1 VIRTRSARSCLTL
14 VILASLLA
22 ACGGAQ
28 SRFAAHMQRGQNYF
42 ASGDFAKANVEFR
55 NAMQISPRNTD
66 AALMA
71 GRTAEKLGRVR
82 DAAGLYQYVVD
93 NAPDNLAARANLGRL
108 LVLGGA
114 PERALTLVQPALA
127 RHPDDVGLLTVRA
140 FARLSLKQPDRPG
153 ALADVEHALRVAPA
167 SEEAVALRARMYA
180 DAGEFTAGAALVNA
194 ALRQHPDS
202 TDMREILAG
211 LYNAAGEPLKAEEQL
226 RALVRLK
233 PGEPRFRYAL
243 AQFYLTEHRTD
254 DAQRVLEE
262 AVRDLKSDDTR
273 VRLVAFLTTERGA
286 AQGEQAL
293 RDFIAHD
300 PGNNDLRLAL
310 GTLLQQAGNSKAA
323 VTVYDEVVRRD
334 GTGPKGL
341 IARDRLAGMALT
353 EGRNDDARRLIEQV
367 LAENA
372 HDNDALAMRGQIE
385 FGHGDLTAAI
395 ADFRAVLRDQPR
407 ASAVYR
413 LLARAYVA
421 NDQLALA
428 EEQLRKGIEIA
439 PADTTLLLEL
449 ARLQVQNGQA
459 AEAVALLEP
468 AVTNAPTDA
477 LLHEALVR
485 AYLGKGDYAA
495 AYAGAEALQA
505 QRPDASTGFYL
516 AGLAAQGLNKPDD
529 AQRQLTHALALQPR
543 AIDALTALSQ
553 LEVTRGKTDQAVKLL
568 TDAFERD
575 KTNAFPLN
583 LLGEVYLEVR
593 NVSKA
598 SEVLTHATEV
608 APKWWPPYRNLAI
621 AREVSGDTAAASSA
635 YQTAIRI
642 APAEQK
648 LPIEL
653 ALLYEKHGRVDDA
666 IACYDAWLK
675 QTPRA
680 AAVANNLA
688 VLLVTYRKDAA
699 SLDRARDL
707 TAAFASSNDGRLLD
721 TSGWVR
727 VKRAEYTQAL
737 PVLERAAER
746 VPDSREIRYHLAI
759 AELHAGQ
766 TERARS
772 NLESA
777 LSGAANFAGADE
789 ARSTLAALKNHA
801 AG

>member
-1 VIRTRSARSCLTL
+1 VIRIRSARFCLAL
-14 VILASLLA
+14 VVLGSLLA

-28 SRFAAHMQRGQNYF
+28 SRFAAHMQRGENYF
-42 ASGDFAKANVEFR
+42 AAGDFAKANVEFR

-71 GRTAEKLGRVR
+71 GRTAEKLGRIR

-93 NAPDNLAARANLGRL
+93 NAPDNVEARANLSRL
-108 LVLGGA
+108 LALGGA
-114 PERALTLVQPALA
+114 PDRAVRLLEPALA
-127 RHPDDVGLLTVRA
+127 KHPDDARLLTVRA
-140 FARLSLKQPDRPG
+140 FARLNLKQPDRAG
-153 ALADVEHALRVAPA
+153 ALADVEHALRISPA

-180 DAGEFTAGAALVNA
+180 DAGEFAAGAALVTA
-194 ALRQHPDS
+194 VLRQHPDS
-202 TDMREILAG
+202 IDMREILAG

-226 RALVRLK
+226 RTLVRLK
-233 PGEPRFRYAL
+233 PADARFRYTL
-243 AQFYLTEHRTD
+243 AQFYLGGHRTD

-262 AVRDLKSDDTR
+262 TVRDLKSDDAR
-273 VRLVAFLTTERGA
+273 LRLVAFLTTQRGA

-300 PGNNDLRLAL
+300 PGNDELRLAL
-310 GTLLQQAGNSKAA
+310 GTLLQQSGNSKEA
-323 VTVYDEVVRRD
+323 VTVYEEVVRRD

-341 IARDRLAGMALT
+341 LARDRLAGLALS
-353 EGRNDDARRLIEQV
+353 EGRNDEARQLIEQV
-367 LAENA
+367 LRENP

-385 FGHGDLTAAI
+385 LARGDLSAAI
-395 ADFRAVLRDQPR
+395 ADFRAVLREQPR
-407 ASAVYR
+407 AAAVYR

-428 EEQLRKGIEIA
+428 EEQLRKAIEIA
-439 PADTTLLLEL
+439 PAETTLLLEL
-449 ARLQVQNGQA
+449 ARLQVQSGQA

-468 AVTNAPTDA
+468 AATNAPTDS
-477 LLHEALVR
+477 LLREALVR
-485 AYLGKGDYAA
+485 AYLAKGDFPA
-495 AYAGAEALQA
+495 AYAGAEALQT
-505 QRPDASTGFYL
+505 QRPEASAGYYL
-516 AGLAAQGLNKPDD
+516 AGLAAQGLNKLDD
-529 AQRQLTHALALQPR
+529 AQQQLTRALARQPR
-543 AIDALTALSQ
+543 AIDVLTALSQ
-553 LEVTRGKTDQAVKLL
+553 LEVARGKTDQAVKLL
-568 TDAFERD
+568 ADAYERD

-593 NVSKA
+593 NFPKA

-621 AREVSGDTAAASSA
+621 AREASGDTAAALSA
-635 YQTAIRI
+635 YQTAIKI
-642 APAEQK
+642 APSEQK

-653 ALLYEKHGRVDDA
+653 ALLYERHGRVDDA
-666 IACYDAWLK
+666 IACYDSWLK

-680 AAVANNLA
+680 PAVANNLA

-707 TAAFASSNDGRLLD
+707 TAGFASSNDGRLLD

-746 VPDSREIRYHLAI
+746 APDSREIRYHLAI

-772 NLESA
+772 NLETA
-777 LSGAANFAGADE
+777 LSGSANFAGADE
-789 ARSTLAALKNHA
+789 ARSTLAALKNR